1 MLLNDT
7 GVKSYTQI
15 GHGFLQNGT
24 QLVQQVALAVELFKQ
39 DIYQQ
44 SYL

>member
-7 GVKSYTQI
+7 GVKSDWYTQI
-15 GHGFLQNGT
+15 AHRFFENGT

-39 DIYQQ
+39 DI
-44 SYL
+44 